1 MPESYASVIKSN
13 FDVPKPQ
20 LYNPKWPG
28 CQWTMDEKKWSNN
41 ILLANLLCCFFLLK
55 FNV

>member
-41 ILLANLLCCFFLLK
+41 ILLANFYVVFFI
-55 FNV
+55 